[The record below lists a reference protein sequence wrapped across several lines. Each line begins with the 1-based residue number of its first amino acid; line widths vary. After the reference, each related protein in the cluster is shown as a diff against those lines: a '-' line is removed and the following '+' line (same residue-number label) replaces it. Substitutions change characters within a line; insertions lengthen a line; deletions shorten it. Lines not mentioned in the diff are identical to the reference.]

1 MKKLMFSFF
10 LRLRKKIYIIF
21 FFLII
26 IFIVIKTNY
35 KNKEKKSEETAPIQL
50 PTEKSIDSKIPL
62 EESTNIKELEVTVI
76 PKETKKKE
84 VKSVGTSDIKQ
95 DAKKSDD
102 EKNNSQP
109 IQQDAIITILELHK
123 GLKRISLQNS
133 NNYKEIMNLIS
144 STYDTEKMM
153 AMIIGTIWENISMER
168 KKEML
173 IVFEEYIAKNYIK
186 RFVKIKKLSFENGEK
201 KKVGN
206 NYTMVKTKLN
216 FKENEKVLIDYLLTF
231 KDGKWK
237 IFDVLLAGSVSEI
250 ATKKSEFSGFIK
262 NENIDLL
269 IEALRKKNLTLLK
282 KKD

>member
-1 MKKLMFSFF
+1 MKKLMFNFF
-10 LRLRKKIYIIF
+10 LRLRKKIYIVF

-35 KNKEKKSEETAPIQL
+35 KNNEKKSEEIAPIQL
-50 PTEKSIDSKIPL
+50 PTEKTIDSKIPF

-76 PKETKKKE
+76 PKETKKKA
-84 VKSVGTSDIKQ
+84 VKSIETSDIKQ

-102 EKNNSQP
+102 EKINSQP
-109 IQQDAIITILELHK
+109 IQQDAMITILELHQ

-153 AMIIGTIWENISMER
+153 AMIIGNIWENISMES

-186 RFVKIKKLSFENGEK
+186 RFIKIKKLSFENGEK

-216 FKENEKVLIDYLLTF
+216 QCILSL
-231 KDGKWK
+231 
-237 IFDVLLAGSVSEI
+237 
-250 ATKKSEFSGFIK
+250 
-262 NENIDLL
+262 
-269 IEALRKKNLTLLK
+269 
-282 KKD
+282 

>member
-1 MKKLMFSFF
+1 MFSFF
-10 LRLRKKIYIIF
+10 LRLRKKIFIIF

-26 IFIVIKTNY
+26 IFVVIKTNY
-35 KNKEKKSEETAPIQL
+35 KNNEKKSEEIVPIQL
-50 PTEKSIDSKIPL
+50 PTEKTIDSKIPL

-102 EKNNSQP
+102 KKNNSQP

-216 FKENEKVLIDYLLTF
+216 FKENEKVSIDYLLTF